1 VNQNDL
7 KSGNNA
13 VIKNQGDWNVETITE
28 QIFGDLNGAIT
39 RSEIQEI
46 LKKVIPK
53 YESARIQIY
62 VPIFIR
68 RDTINELKS
77 MQTPFTTPDMATNEA
92 DKELDLE
99 TSGAATDVASGR
111 REHAEENSVTARFTV
126 SIKAQ

>member
-1 VNQNDL
+1 MNQNDL

-53 YESARIQIY
+53 YEKCPDSNLCSHIY
-62 VPIFIR
+62 SP
-68 RDTINELKS
+68 
-77 MQTPFTTPDMATNEA
+77 
-92 DKELDLE
+92 
-99 TSGAATDVASGR
+99 
-111 REHAEENSVTARFTV
+111 
-126 SIKAQ
+126 